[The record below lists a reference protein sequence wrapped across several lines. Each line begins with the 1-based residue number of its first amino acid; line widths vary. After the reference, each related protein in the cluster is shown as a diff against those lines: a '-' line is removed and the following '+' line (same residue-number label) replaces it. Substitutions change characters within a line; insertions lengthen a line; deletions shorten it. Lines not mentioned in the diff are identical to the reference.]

1 MRKKFVLPYC
11 LVAMIAV
18 SPFTVAPIAHA
29 ESAEQTLNSAVVA
42 GQTRQAGAYGDG
54 RAGSVELNST
64 TVLPVPPL
72 TFTQTMAL
80 SQGQFG
86 PLSYGTQ
93 GYGAQGYGAQA
104 QPAANGWTSG
114 TFAPQAI
121 NARNSTPDAYADLL
135 FVPTPADESIV
146 LPTAAS
152 ALAFAPLSEPTSTPL
167 VLREATPPRET
178 TPDVKGKAAS
188 SQTVAS
194 IQRAR
199 AALNSPDFQREV
211 STAVVVPQSKT
222 LQAEMNRAMVWYQ
235 GRAKSTMR
243 VALEREARMQDD
255 LDQIFE
261 EADLPTWLTGIAVV
275 EAGFNPSA
283 VAPSKH
289 SGLWQFSA
297 ESARHFGLTVNSK
310 VDQRLDAE
318 ASTRAA
324 ARMLKFLHK
333 RYGDWPLAMAAFN
346 VGHGRVDRALAV
358 KPNASLGA
366 LVDAGLVPRQTLTNV
381 ARYLAA
387 ASILESP
394 ASYGFAKPDSELEA
408 INLTNLR

>member
-1 MRKKFVLPYC
+1 MRKRFVLPYC

-18 SPFTVAPIAHA
+18 SPFTDAPIAHA
-29 ESAEQTLNSAVVA
+29 ESAEQMLNSAVVA

-72 TFTQTMAL
+72 TFTQSMAL

-86 PLSYGTQ
+86 PISYSTQ
-93 GYGAQGYGAQA
+93 GYGALA
-104 QPAANGWTSG
+104 QPVNNGWTSG

-121 NARNSTPDAYADLL
+121 NVRNSTPDAYADLL

-146 LPTAAS
+146 LPLAAS
-152 ALAFAPLSEPTSTPL
+152 AQALSPLADPTSTPL
-167 VLREATPPRET
+167 VLRDAMPE
-178 TPDVKGKAAS
+178 VKRKAAS

-211 STAVVVPQSKT
+211 TSAVVVPRSKT
-222 LQAEMNRAMVWYQ
+222 LQAEMNRAMAWYQ

-243 VALEREARMQDD
+243 VALEREARMQSE

-289 SGLWQFSA
+289 KGLWQFSA
-297 ESARHFGLTVNSK
+297 ESARHFGLTVNGK

-324 ARMLKFLHK
+324 ARMLKFLYK

-346 VGHGRVDRALAV
+346 LGHGRVDRALAV

-394 ASYGFAKPDSELEA
+394 ASYGFARPTTELEA